1 MLSIGHIHRIMN
13 VNAMQTIYYVGTIC
27 AVGAIHGIVDLTTA
41 ASRTVTAVCAG
52 RVGGILGVGS
62 LRKKS

>member
-27 AVGAIHGIVDLTTA
+27 AVDAIHGIVDLTPA
-41 ASRTVTAVCAG
+41 ASRAVTAICAG
-52 RVGGILGVGS
+52 RVGGILGVDSMG
-62 LRKKS
+62 KKS